1 MRTNRSPATAAARA
15 ALITVLLLGLALL
28 CCGRSR
34 AAAPSPAVRVD
45 ISGDLTES
53 HRRNIRSHLALARAA
68 EAGPL
73 STALF
78 NRLYNS
84 ARGEAARALEPFGY
98 YDPDITLSKRRD
110 GDGWL
115 VHLEVDTGR
124 PVVIE
129 DIRIEVSGAGE
140 QDPVLR
146 RTVERLTL
154 RTGEVLDH
162 PRYETAKEALIVR
175 AIDSGYLKA
184 AYTASR
190 VEIRRKDYAAAVHL
204 RLDTGPRYVFG
215 PITFSRDT
223 IDHDLLR
230 KILPVR
236 EGAPLTPKN
245 LARLRQSLFNVGY
258 FSTVDLD
265 YDLETGASAQV
276 PVRVELT
283 PAPAHKYAVGLGYG
297 TDTGIRSTLEYANRY
312 VNSLGHQLDLR
323 LQPSERKSTFSS
335 AYTIPLGDPRRDR
348 LSLLAS
354 YEIENYDNIES
365 NLFKSTVSRDHFR
378 ERGEFSTYLQYL
390 DERYDTGLDSGHAA
404 LFIPGVRGVLY
415 LADDRIVTT
424 RGLRLAGS
432 VSGSSEGPLGDVS
445 FLQATAGAKGILSA
459 FDKYRLIGRSDL
471 GTTLVD
477 DLDDLPLSLRYFAG
491 GDQSVRGYGYKK
503 IGPADR
509 EGNIVGGRYLF
520 TWSVELEREL
530 FDQWS
535 AAVFYDAGSA
545 MNSFTDLAMKEGA
558 GAGIRW
564 NAPFG
569 QVRLDLARAID
580 DGGNSWRVHFTLGA
594 DL

>member
-1 MRTNRSPATAAARA
+1 MPITRFPATAAMRA
-15 ALITVLLLGLALL
+15 GLIAVLLFALSSL
-28 CCGRSR
+28 CCVRAR
-34 AAAPSPAVRVD
+34 AAAPPPPVQVE
-45 ISGDLTES
+45 ITGDLTET
-53 HRRNIRSHLALARAA
+53 HRRNIRSHLSLVRAA
-68 EAGPL
+68 DRTTL

-78 NRLYNS
+78 NRLYGN
-84 ARGEAARALEPFGY
+84 ATRETARALEPYGY
-98 YDPDITLSKRRD
+98 YAPVITLSKRQQN
-110 GDGWL
+110 GVWL
-115 VHLEVDTGR
+115 VRLQVDTGR

-129 DIRIEVSGAGE
+129 DLRVEVRGPGE
-140 QDPVLR
+140 QDQVLR
-146 RTVERLTL
+146 RTVERLPL
-154 RTGEVLDH
+154 HPGEVLDH
-162 PRYETAKEALIVR
+162 PRYEAAKEALIVR

-190 VEIRRKDYAAAVHL
+190 VEIRRRDHAAAVHL
-204 RLDTGPRYVFG
+204 RLDTGPRYQFG
-215 PITFSRDT
+215 PITFSRDF
-223 IDHDLLR
+223 IDHDLLH

-236 EGAPLTPKN
+236 EGAPFTPKN
-245 LARLRQSLFNVGY
+245 LARLRQALFNVGY
-258 FSTVDLD
+258 FSTVDLE
-265 YDLETGASAQV
+265 YDLDAVVAAAV
-276 PVRVELT
+276 PVRVELH
-283 PAPAHKYAVGLGYG
+283 PAPAHRYAVGLGYG
-297 TDTGIRSTLEYANRY
+297 TDTGIRGTLEYANRY
-312 VNSLGHQLDLR
+312 LNSRGHQLDLR

-348 LSLLAS
+348 LSLLAG

-404 LFIPGVRGVLY
+404 LFIPGVRGILY
-415 LADDRIVTT
+415 LADDRVNATH
-424 RGLRLAGS
+424 GLRLAAS
-432 VSGSSEGPLGDVS
+432 LSGSHEGPLGDVS

-459 FDKYRLIGRSDL
+459 FDKYRLIGRTDL
-471 GTTLVD
+471 GTTVVD

-520 TWSVELEREL
+520 TWSLELEREL

-545 MNSFTDLAMKEGA
+545 MNSFTDLTMKEGA

-580 DGGNSWRVHFTLGA
+580 DGGNSWRVHLTLGA

>member
-1 MRTNRSPATAAARA
+1 MPTTRFPVTAAVRA
-15 ALITVLLLGLALL
+15 ALIVVLLFALVSL
-28 CCGRSR
+28 CGVRAR
-34 AAAPSPAVRVD
+34 AAAPPPPVQVE
-45 ISGDLTES
+45 ITGDLTET
-53 HRRNIRSHLALARAA
+53 HRRNIRSHLSLVRAA
-68 EAGPL
+68 DRTSL

-78 NRLYNS
+78 NRLYGNTT
-84 ARGEAARALEPFGY
+84 RETARALEPYGY
-98 YDPDITLSKRRD
+98 YDPVITLTKRQEN
-110 GDGWL
+110 GVWL
-115 VHLEVDTGR
+115 VRLQVDTGR

-129 DIRIEVSGAGE
+129 DLRVEVRGPGE
-140 QDPVLR
+140 QDQVLR
-146 RTVERLTL
+146 RTVARLPL
-154 RTGEVLDH
+154 HPGEVLDH
-162 PRYETAKEALIVR
+162 PRYEAAKEALIVR

-190 VEIRRKDYAAAVHL
+190 VEIRRLDYAAAVHL
-204 RLDTGPRYVFG
+204 RLDTGPRYLFG
-215 PITFSRDT
+215 PVTFSRDF
-223 IDHDLLR
+223 IDHDLLH

-236 EGAPLTPKN
+236 EGSPFTPKN
-245 LARLRQSLFNVGY
+245 LARLRQALFNVGY

-265 YDLETGASAQV
+265 YDLEAAVSAAV
-276 PVRVELT
+276 PVRVELH
-283 PAPAHKYAVGLGYG
+283 PAPAHRYAVGLGYG
-297 TDTGIRSTLEYANRY
+297 TDTGIRGTLEYANRY
-312 VNSLGHQLDLR
+312 LNSRGHQLDLR

-348 LSLLAS
+348 LSLLAG

-378 ERGEFSTYLQYL
+378 EQGEFSTYLQYL
-390 DERYDTGLDSGHAA
+390 DERYDTGSDSGHAA
-404 LFIPGVRGVLY
+404 LFIPGVRGILY
-415 LADDRIVTT
+415 LADDRVNTT
-424 RGLRLAGS
+424 HGLRLAAS
-432 VSGSSEGPLGDVS
+432 LSGSHEGSLGDVS
-445 FLQATAGAKGILSA
+445 FLQATAGAKGILSV
-459 FDKYRLIGRSDL
+459 FDKYRVIGRTDL

-477 DLDDLPLSLRYFAG
+477 DTDDLPLSLRYFAG
-491 GDQSVRGYGYKK
+491 GDQSVRGYGYKR

-520 TWSVELEREL
+520 TWSLELEREL

-580 DGGNSWRVHFTLGA
+580 DGGNSWRIHFTLGA